1 MSEAFTAAAAKV
13 ADPANKDAISQLSND
28 KQLEIYGLY
37 KQATV
42 GDCNIEKPGITDPKG
57 QAKFDGWTAQKGKA
71 KAEAE

>member
-1 MSEAFTAAAAKV
+1 MSEAFKAAAAKV

-37 KQATV
+37 KQATC

-57 QAKFDGWTAQKGKA
+57 QAKFDGWSAQKGKA
-71 KAEAE
+71 